1 MAMKMGTS
9 CENIAFLSPER
20 NWLESLE
27 VGGQWMLRVSVVA
40 GCVCSP
46 PSSDPY
52 WDSPDKLC
60 ALRISWFLFPKL
72 DSYFQK
78 R

>member
-1 MAMKMGTS
+1 
-9 CENIAFLSPER
+9 
-20 NWLESLE
+20 
-27 VGGQWMLRVSVVA
+27 MLRVIVVA
-40 GCVCSP
+40 GSVCSP

-60 ALRISWFLFPKL
+60 ALGISWFLFPKL